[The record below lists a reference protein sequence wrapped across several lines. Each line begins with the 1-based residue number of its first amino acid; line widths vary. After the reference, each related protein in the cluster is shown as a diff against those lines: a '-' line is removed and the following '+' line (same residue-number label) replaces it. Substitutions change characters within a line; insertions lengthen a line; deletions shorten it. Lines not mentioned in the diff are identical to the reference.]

1 MHTQLYIS
9 HRNAPLMSSKNGL
22 SKHRPDMHR
31 CEDPNPLN
39 HPDEEEDVPM
49 PPDDPA
55 RKAPIDEP
63 PSPSIPK
70 RAQA

>member
-1 MHTQLYIS
+1 MHLQHRIS
-9 HRNAPLMSSKNGL
+9 DRSAPLFESTRWSRMY
-22 SKHRPDMHR
+22 R

-39 HPDEEEDVPM
+39 HPDDEEDVPM

-63 PSPSIPK
+63 PSPNIPK
-70 RAQA
+70 RA